1 MGCGSAVVQ
10 VALGHAAVF
19 GKPVQALQER
29 RCPPGLGLG
38 LGQAGLSHC
47 QLRGSLAG
55 LHIGQHGFG
64 LGQRSLLRF
73 QCPHLVFH
81 LELKKPGARAH
92 PLAPVHQQRIQSSS
106 PGRCQIQVFALYISL
121 KAAVCLLL
129 AGGNRQEQGQDC
141 HHEQQAAVRLVFAF
155 AGHHGPPV

>member
-29 RCPPGLGLG
+29 RCPPGLGL
-38 LGQAGLSHC
+38 
-47 QLRGSLAG
+47 
-55 LHIGQHGFG
+55 G

-106 PGRCQIQVFALYISL
+106 PGRCQIQVFALYITL